1 MKELEYPFDSSFLL
15 KKRRKLKKSL
25 LADGSQ
31 RMEKRIAVLGGS
43 TTNDIISMLELFLL
57 NCGIQPAFYQSEYA
71 QYWQNAMFDNPE
83 LESFQMGILHIDFP
97 LQPLMHRCPFLHRS
111 RRSGMHWSASSATSA
126 RCGNVCTKSITVPLS
141 RTTLNCRPPGSWETG
156 MPGTVTAWS
165 GLSRN

>member
-83 LESFQMGILHIDFP
+83 LESF
-97 LQPLMHRCPFLHRS
+97 RCPFLHRS